1 MLGPRSG
8 VRSQKIAEEL
18 ELDFEPIETGMNDD
32 AIATRINFNRELA
45 IAPDVLGIPAVV
57 TRHRVAFASTDDGA
71 LVQSIKVFLTTKCFG
86 SKLVPSWRPCASQSS
101 MLSLFKAM
109 LRQIMLDLRQATTS
123 GGIPGIV
130 AL

>member
-45 IAPDVLGIPAVV
+45 IAPDV
-57 TRHRVAFASTDDGA
+57 
-71 LVQSIKVFLTTKCFG
+71 
-86 SKLVPSWRPCASQSS
+86 
-101 MLSLFKAM
+101 
-109 LRQIMLDLRQATTS
+109 
-123 GGIPGIV
+123 
-130 AL
+130 